1 MMHCMNRFKRYS
13 SEEQEKE
20 INNSFQIS
28 DLGNKI
34 ANLPFLELGKIGREG
49 SLRVRNVASPLNM
62 FYLCYLWHTH
72 METLRICFEISV
84 WHSGMSSRKIHKDTK
99 LLAYNDSN
107 CGCK

>member
-34 ANLPFLELGKIGREG
+34 ANLPFLELGKIGR
-49 SLRVRNVASPLNM
+49 
-62 FYLCYLWHTH
+62 
-72 METLRICFEISV
+72 RIS
-84 WHSGMSSRKIHKDTK
+84 
-99 LLAYNDSN
+99 
-107 CGCK
+107 